1 MAGRLLDKYAIVG
14 IGQTEF
20 SKDSGRT
27 TRALG
32 VEAIKMAMEDAGLG
46 NDEVDG
52 MLSYSGNDSTDSP
65 TIASDL
71 VLRVN
76 F

>member
-1 MAGRLLDKYAIVG
+1 MAGALKDKYAIVG

-32 VEAIKMAMEDAGLG
+32 VEAIRMAMEDAAGAEARVVGGAL
-46 NDEVDG
+46 EVKVPVG
-52 MLSYSGNDSTDSP
+52 
-65 TIASDL
+65 
-71 VLRVN
+71 RVELMVRRG
-76 F
+76 